1 MPNQN
6 SVAGS
11 DAHGGVIAITAPGV
25 RMINIEQ

>member
-25 RMINIEQ
+25 PLPGL